1 MNQTEEMLRLAKKYF
16 LAALAAVSAIAFT
29 ACDPHLFDGEGDC
42 DVLHIIRFR
51 YERNLKWADA
61 FPSEVNSV
69 NLYVYDADG
78 LFVKSYLGRGEALSD
93 RDYFIE
99 LDLPAGDYKFV
110 AWCGL
115 ENDGVEMES
124 FTVPQ
129 PVAGVSHIGE
139 LTCALNTKRASR
151 AGEGNAAYEY
161 SDERLKFLYYGRLD
175 VNIED
180 NHDGRTYEHIM
191 YLTKDT
197 NHIRIIL
204 QETQAPGLETDDYD
218 FTIEDANSIMEHDN
232 SLRETDP
239 VIYRPWRQDSDEL
252 GIGKPEAGGLQYV
265 RGIYADLSAGRMMA
279 SHKDDFMLTIRN
291 RRTQETIVSVPV
303 LHYALLS
310 RKYYEEAYGHT
321 MADDQEFLDRED
333 EYVLTFF
340 LVNGK
345 WTEDMG
351 IMIHSWRVVRHD
363 YDLGL

>member
-1 MNQTEEMLRLAKKYF
+1 MLRLAKKYF
-16 LAALAAVSAIAFT
+16 LAALAVASAIVFNS
-29 ACDPHLFDGEGDC
+29 CDEHLFEGEGDC

-69 NLYVYDADG
+69 NLYVYDANG
-78 LFVKSYLGRGEALSD
+78 LFVKSYLGRGEALAD

-129 PVAGVSHIGE
+129 PVAGVSHIEE
-139 LTCALNTKRASR
+139 LTCALNTKS
-151 AGEGNAAYEY
+151 AGNPADATGAF
-161 SDERLKFLYYGRLD
+161 SDERLRFLYHGTLD
-175 VNIED
+175 VTLED
-180 NHDGRTYEHIM
+180 SPVGRVYEHVM

-197 NHIRIIL
+197 NHFRIIL

-218 FTIEDANSIMEHDN
+218 FTIEDANSILEYDN
-232 SLRETDP
+232 SPRRTDP
-239 VIYRPWRQDSDEL
+239 ITYKPWYQDSDEL
-252 GIGKPEAGGLQYV
+252 GIGRPEAGGGLQYV
-265 RGIYADLSAGRMMA
+265 SGVYADLTTSRLMA
-279 SHKDDFMLTIRN
+279 ARKDETILTIRN
-291 RRTQETIVSVPV
+291 RNTQEIIAQVPV

-310 RKYYEEAYGHT
+310 RKYYEEAYGHK

-351 IMIHSWRVVRHD
+351 IMIHSWRIVRHD
-363 YDLGL
+363 YDLGF